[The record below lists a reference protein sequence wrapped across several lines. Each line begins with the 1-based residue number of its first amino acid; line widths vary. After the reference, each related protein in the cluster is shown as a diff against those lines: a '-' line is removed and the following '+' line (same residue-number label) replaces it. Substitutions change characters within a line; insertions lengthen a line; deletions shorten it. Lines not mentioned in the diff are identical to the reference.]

1 MTKEELIIIALSYY
15 KSGNLDLNAIYNL
28 IAKFLMDNDIEKY
41 NLIKDYLPQICHRL
55 LLSSTF
61 SFYVTYA
68 LNYFENKFN
77 IVKLYD
83 NKGNLITL
91 Y

>member
-1 MTKEELIIIALSYY
+1 MTKEELITIALSYY
-15 KSGNLDLNAIYNL
+15 KSENFNLNTICNL
-28 IAKFLMDNDIEKY
+28 ITKFLIDNDIEKY
-41 NLIKDYLPQICHRL
+41 NIIKGYLPQIYHGL
-55 LLSSTF
+55 LLSSNF
-61 SFYVTYA
+61 SFYITYA
-68 LNYFENKFN
+68 FNYFENKFN

>member
-1 MTKEELIIIALSYY
+1 MTKEELITIALSYY
-15 KSGNLDLNAIYNL
+15 KSGNLDLNVICNL
-28 IAKFLMDNDIEKY
+28 ITEFLMDNDIEKY
-41 NLIKDYLPQICHRL
+41 NIIKDYLPQIYHGL
-55 LLSSTF
+55 LLSSNF
-61 SFYVTYA
+61 SFYVTYV
-68 LNYFENKFN
+68 LNYFEDKFN

>member
-1 MTKEELIIIALSYY
+1 MTKEELITIELSYY
-15 KSGNLDLNAIYNL
+15 KSGNKNLNTICNL
-28 IAKFLMDNDIEKY
+28 IAEFLIDNDIEKY
-41 NLIKDYLPQICHRL
+41 NLIKGYLPQIYHGL

-61 SFYVTYA
+61 SFYITYA

>member
-1 MTKEELIIIALSYY
+1 MTKEELIKIALSYY
-15 KSGNLDLNAIYNL
+15 KSGNQDINQVFNL
-28 IAKFLMDNDIEKY
+28 IDDFLKDKDIEKY
-41 NLIKDYLPQICHRL
+41 NLIKEYLPQIYHTF
-55 LLSSTF
+55 LLSSLF

-83 NKGNLITL
+83 DKGNLITL

>member
-1 MTKEELIIIALSYY
+1 MTKEELITIALSYY
-15 KSGNLDLNAIYNL
+15 KSGNLNLNAIYNL
-28 IAKFLMDNDIEKY
+28 ITEFLMDNDIEKY
-41 NLIKDYLPQICHRL
+41 NLIKDYLPQICNRL
-55 LLSSTF
+55 LLSLTF

-68 LNYFENKFN
+68 LNYFEDKFN